1 MIQYNALN
9 VKLSN
14 SELNRLKPGIK
25 YGTEVTLNLLLN
37 LVVNYNDEF
46 ST

>member
-14 SELNRLKPGIK
+14 SELNRLKSGIK

>member
-14 SELNRLKPGIK
+14 SELNRLKSGIK
-25 YGTEVTLNLLLN
+25 CGTEVTLNLLLN